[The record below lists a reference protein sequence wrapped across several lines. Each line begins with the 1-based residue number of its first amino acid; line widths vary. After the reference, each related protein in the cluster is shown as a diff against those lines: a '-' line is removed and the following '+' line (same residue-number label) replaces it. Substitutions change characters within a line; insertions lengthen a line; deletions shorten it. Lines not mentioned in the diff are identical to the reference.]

1 VSRTDTW
8 HVRRLANSAKI
19 NAFLEQDHWYAAY
32 AIGDLEPDLFE
43 QCRWYSA
50 ELAGESRSLALL
62 FEGLH
67 PPALFLMGEPTGLAT
82 ILGAALRPD
91 IVQFTCRESHLS
103 ALQTH
108 YQTGEIDYMLRMTL
122 SAVDFRP
129 VAEFEMERLGPG
141 YARELARMYARAQGS
156 AFSPYQ
162 LATGVFYGVKRWG
175 QLVSVAGTHLV
186 APTMGVAA
194 IGNVYTYPEHR
205 GRGYATSCTSAVC
218 ADLLAMGLDV
228 VLNVARDN
236 ADAIHIYKKLG
247 FQAYCPFVEGFGVRQ
262 KRIQ

>member
-1 VSRTDTW
+1 MNRTDTW
-8 HVRRLANSAKI
+8 HVRHLADSAQI
-19 NAFLEQDHWYAAY
+19 TAFLEKDHWYAAY
-32 AIGDLEPDLFE
+32 AIGDLEPNLFE

-62 FEGLH
+62 FEGLD
-67 PPALFLMGEPTGLAT
+67 PPALFLMGEPTGLT
-82 ILGAALRPD
+82 MILGAALRPD
-91 IVQFTCRESHLS
+91 IVQFTCRESHLA

-108 YQTGEIDYMLRMTL
+108 YQTGEIDRMLRMTL

-129 VAEFEMERLGPG
+129 VTEFEAERLGPG
-141 YARELARMYARAQGS
+141 YASELARMYARAQGS

-162 LATGVFYGVKRWG
+162 LAMGVFYGMKRRG
-175 QLVSVAGTHLV
+175 RLVSAAGTHLV
-186 APTMGVAA
+186 AHTMGVAA
-194 IGNVYTYPEHR
+194 VGNVYTYPEYR
-205 GRGYATSCTSAVC
+205 GRGYATGCTSAVC

-247 FQAYCPFVEGFGVRQ
+247 FQAYCPFVEGVGVRQ
-262 KRIQ
+262 ERTW